1 MNTDVNNSA
10 HRRDSEEYDEDTDHQ
25 RDSSIP
31 TPRRNNKYYA
41 QSPPDYYNNPWA
53 HSTHAPPVNYWPGY
67 TEGNR
72 QVYNN
77 APIGN
82 YPHPHIAQP
91 GYAPF
96 GNYPPMGNF
105 YQPPVAQGY
114 TAVPNYPPPP
124 FHPPPPKA
132 QLGAHNTNPF
142 SFSNLQQQ
150 PVVPDEVAGTSSE
163 QPHPSR
169 AQSPSPRDTVPLY
182 HQ

>member
-25 RDSSIP
+25 GDSSVP
-31 TPRRNNKYYA
+31 TPRRNNKYA

-53 HSTHAPPVNYWPGY
+53 HSSHAPPVNYWPGY

-77 APIGN
+77 APIRN
-82 YPHPHIAQP
+82 YPQPHIAQP

-96 GNYPPMGNF
+96 GNSPPMGNF

-124 FHPPPPKA
+124 FSPT
-132 QLGAHNTNPF
+132 TN
-142 SFSNLQQQ
+142 
-150 PVVPDEVAGTSSE
+150 
-163 QPHPSR
+163 
-169 AQSPSPRDTVPLY
+169 
-182 HQ
+182 